1 MTAEFDRP
9 GTRDPSPYLAAPFA
23 IQLMNEFGGADGV
36 SSIYRY
42 NHELACWAAELRCAF
57 NYFRFRPRSA

>member
-9 GTRDPSPYLAAPFA
+9 AARDASPYLAAPFA
-23 IQLMNEFGGADGV
+23 IQLMNEFGAADGM

-42 NHELACWAAELRCAF
+42 NHELARTVK
-57 NYFRFRPRSA
+57 SQG